1 MPRYID
7 ADDLIRAF
15 ELDAICNRGRFSK
28 REIIRCIKNAPTADV
43 ESTSVVMGYVREI
56 AEAKAELDQLRLEN
70 QRLHIELLA
79 TRDAANSYKMHYNEV
94 NDELVKEI
102 FKDIERML
110 DTSIWAQEVEIRAS
124 GAFGLNDVEKFR
136 HRKKAIEDI
145 KEYLQF
151 IKKKYM
157 EEKLNERRQSG
168 EQDIQL

>member
-43 ESTSVVMGYVREI
+43 ESGNVVYPLKTEN
-56 AEAKAELDQLRLEN
+56 ELLRFEN

-79 TRDAANSYKMHYNEV
+79 TSGTVDSYKMHYNEV

-124 GAFGLNDVEKFR
+124 GTSGLNDVEKFR

>member
-1 MPRYID
+1 MARYID
-7 ADDLIRAF
+7 ADDLIRAL

-28 REIIRCIKNAPTADV
+28 REIIRSIKNAPTADV

-56 AEAKAELDQLRLEN
+56 AEAKSEIHALKFALGTMSGTVD
-70 QRLHIELLA
+70 
-79 TRDAANSYKMHYNEV
+79 SYKMHYNEV

-124 GAFGLNDVEKFR
+124 GASGLNDVEKFR